1 VDPIIVSTEYR
12 TESAAKFINRIR
24 HAEAI
29 LNCIGMLI
37 CPELFSAGAKAI
49 RKLKNGEKLNV
60 WYNNVKLWPS
70 IFSGLEVIS
79 NRKTLIHRDRQSAP
93 AMYDFLVSAGNHK
106 ETWFTLPDIKTKLLY
121 DPGTVTAICGK
132 VLRHAVKKWQKDTDR
147 LCIAHF
153 MRDRVHERLS
163 IPRPDWVTD
172 VQFLEMMDRD
182 FLKRQEWVA
191 ENVVDEDDI

>member
-1 VDPIIVSTEYR
+1 MDPIVVSTDYR
-12 TESAAKFINRIR
+12 TERAAKFIRHIR

-37 CPELFSAGAKAI
+37 CPELFTAGAKAI
-49 RKLKNGEKLNV
+49 SKLKNGENLDE
-60 WYNNVKLWPS
+60 WYDNVKLWPS
-70 IFSGLEVIS
+70 FFSGLEVIS
-79 NRKTLIHRDRQSAP
+79 NRTTLVHRDSKSAP

-121 DPGTVTAICGK
+121 ESGTVTAICGK
-132 VLRHAVKKWQKDTDR
+132 VLRHGVKTWQKDTNR

-172 VQFLEMMDRD
+172 VQYLEMMDRN
-182 FLKRQEWVA
+182 FLKRQDWVTDEA
-191 ENVVDEDDI
+191 VDEDDI